1 MGGGFYMATQQAPH
15 IANAFDRILDK
26 DSTFSSFG
34 LDNRLVKAVSKAH
47 FSHPT
52 IVQSAAIPLALEG
65 KDILARARTGS
76 GKTAA
81 YLLPILQKI
90 LQEKDEGTVAQ
101 GTRALI
107 LVPSAELSEQVA
119 KQCKQLTVYA
129 KEISALHLS
138 RSIPIQV
145 QRKRIAELP
154 DIIISTPSQI
164 IPHIREKIIDFRSDP
179 ALGWVVLDE
188 ADLLLSFGYED
199 DIREIASQLPHIGCQ
214 AFLMSATLAST
225 DDLEQLKH
233 LVLHNPAILKLEDA
247 EQGEEERLKQYFVN
261 CPEDDKLLI
270 IIVLLRLRVLRGKL
284 LFFVQDI
291 DSCYRLKLFL
301 ERFYVRAAVLN
312 SELPQNTRAHI
323 VTQFNKGIFDN
334 LIATD
339 EKFFAGKN
347 LGDKKDK
354 EYMVSRGVDFQNVK
368 AVINVD
374 MPKTKEAYIHRIG
387 RTARGGAT
395 GISLTLVA
403 PPDEEVM
410 DQVKEHMASEGI
422 EITPY
427 KFATE
432 AIEGFRY
439 RVTDVA
445 RSVTKAAV
453 REARIKELK
462 MEMLNSEKLKSHFE
476 DNPRDLALLKH
487 DQTLQHSQQ
496 RPQLKFVPSY
506 LVKDKK
512 RVRQATLVN
521 ESAKAPP
528 KKKARKKPHQDPL
541 KSFSYQPPS

>member
-1 MGGGFYMATQQAPH
+1 MG
-15 IANAFDRILDK
+15 AFDRILDK

-90 LQEKDEGTVAQ
+90 RIEKQNPSISQ
-101 GTRALI
+101 GTKALI
-107 LVPSAELSEQVA
+107 LVPSAELCQQVLN
-119 KQCKQLTVYA
+119 QGKQLTEYA
-129 KEISALHLS
+129 SEISLLALS
-138 RSIPIQV
+138 RSIPLQV

-154 DIIISTPSQI
+154 DIIIATPSQLL
-164 IPHIREKIIDFRSDP
+164 PHLQDNSIDFRGDP
-179 ALGWVVLDE
+179 SLGWLVLDE
-188 ADLLLSFGYED
+188 ADLLLSFGYEN
-199 DIREIASQLPHIGCQ
+199 DIKEIAARLPRVGCQ
-214 AFLMSATLAST
+214 SFLMSATLAST
-225 DDLEQLKH
+225 EDLEQLKL
-233 LVLHNPAILKLEDA
+233 LVLHNPAILKLEEA
-247 EQGEEERLKQYFVN
+247 ENREEERLKQYFVN
-261 CPEDDKLLI
+261 CPEEDKLLI
-270 IIVLLRLRVLRGKL
+270 IVVLLRLRVLKGKL

-301 ERFYVRAAVLN
+301 ERFYVKAAVLN
-312 SELPQNTRAHI
+312 SELPQNTRSHI

-410 DQVKEHMASEGI
+410 DQVKEHMTAEGL

-432 AIEGFRY
+432 IIESFRY

-487 DQTLQHSQQ
+487 DQALQHSQQ